1 LQAQWHRP
9 GNTGRRGKKLTDPG
23 RWGLFEFAHSLGYP
37 HPDLMLETMTAAQ
50 YLELLTYFRI
60 RSDAEESGEAEAQ
73 EARTMQFL
81 ARKAAQK
88 DE

>member
-1 LQAQWHRP
+1 
-9 GNTGRRGKKLTDPG
+9 
-23 RWGLFEFAHSLGYP
+23 
-37 HPDLMLETMTAAQ
+37 MLETMTAAQ